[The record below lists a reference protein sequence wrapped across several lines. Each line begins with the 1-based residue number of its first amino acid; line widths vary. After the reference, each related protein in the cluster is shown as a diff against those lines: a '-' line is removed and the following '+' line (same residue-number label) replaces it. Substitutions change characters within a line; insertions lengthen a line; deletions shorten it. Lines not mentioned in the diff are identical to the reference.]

1 MKKPKLAVLVIILAM
16 AMLATSIFIMP
27 AVAQESQ
34 MDVYENHKLVK
45 SIVFAIGAKEYF
57 VNNQTPGV
65 KMDVVPFIKSGRT
78 YVPVRYLSNALG
90 VTDENIGWDE
100 KKKLVTLEQPG
111 FPLVELTIGSKTIK
125 SDGQARQMED
135 AAPMIR
141 DKRTFLPA
149 RFVAE
154 ALGYQ
159 VDWDSVNQVVICWP
173 KGTEK
178 PDVGKVL
185 EHLKPELVQ
194 ATPFVAEGKITDK
207 FTSLYGMPATLRDC
221 GMKHITLADLPH
233 MVGTN
238 VVHGIRVVS
247 HPTLPDRYALMVDQ
261 YNPAGWAVAVH
272 AVEKGVIFKSVPGL
286 LIGPDGLPK
295 PSPTPRFES
304 THPLLE
310 AELNR
315 ADTFIISRGAQR
327 EFEALVIPNTFK

>member
-1 MKKPKLAVLVIILAM
+1 MKKPKLAVLVIILVM
-16 AMLATSIFIMP
+16 AMLATSIFIMS

-34 MDVYENHKLVK
+34 VDVYENQKLVK
-45 SIVFAIGAKEYF
+45 SIVFALGAKEYF

-65 KMDVVPFIKSGRT
+65 KMDVAPFIESGRT

-90 VTDENIGWDE
+90 VTDQNIGWDE
-100 KKKLVTLEQPG
+100 KKRLVTLKQPG

-125 SDGQARQMED
+125 SDGQARQMD
-135 AAPMIR
+135 VAPMIR

-173 KGTEK
+173 KGTER

-207 FTSLYGMPATLRDC
+207 FTNEYVEGVQHNNMPAQLRDC

-233 MVGTN
+233 WVGTSI
-238 VVHGIRVVS
+238 VHGIKIAP
-247 HPTLPDRYALMVDQ
+247 HPRAAGRYLMTVDQ
-261 YNPAGWAVAVH
+261 YNPEGSAIIVYAA
-272 AVEKGVIFKSVPGL
+272 ENGVIFRTASAT
-286 LIGPDGLPK
+286 LIGSDGLPK
-295 PSPTPRFES
+295 PWPTTRFES
-304 THPLLE
+304 PHI
-310 AELNR
+310 AIAR
-315 ADTFIISRGAQR
+315 RS
-327 EFEALVIPNTFK
+327 